1 MLTGDNKK
9 VAQAISEGAGL
20 DKIVADLLPE
30 AKLEYVKKLKAQ
42 GEKVAMVGDGIND
55 APSLVE
61 ADVGIA
67 MGVIGT
73 DAAIEAA
80 DIVLTSD
87 NLGKASEAIAL
98 SRKTVSIIKQSLFIS
113 VAINSAALILASTGE
128 IGPIVG
134 AIIHNI
140 GSIVV
145 VGNSSRLIGYRFK
158 KNN

>member
-1 MLTGDNKK
+1 MLTGDNKA
-9 VAQAISEGAGL
+9 VAQAIAEGAGL
-20 DKIVADLLPE
+20 DDIIADLLPE
-30 AKLEYVKKLKAQ
+30 QKLEYIKKLKAQ

-80 DIVLTSD
+80 DIALTSD
-87 NLGKASEAIAL
+87 DLSKASEAIAL

-113 VAINSAALILASTGE
+113 IFINGVALVLASTGE

-145 VGNSSRLIGYRFK
+145 VANSSRLIGYKFRK
-158 KNN
+158 